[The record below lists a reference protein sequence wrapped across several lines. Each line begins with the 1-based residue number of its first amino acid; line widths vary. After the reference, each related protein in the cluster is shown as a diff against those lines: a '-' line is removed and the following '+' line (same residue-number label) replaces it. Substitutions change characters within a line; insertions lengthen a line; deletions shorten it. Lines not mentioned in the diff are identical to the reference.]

1 MAKEIVAM
9 ILAGGRGSRLYA
21 LTQKTA
27 KPAVSFGGKYRIVDF
42 PLSNCVNSSIDTVG
56 IATQYQP
63 QKLNEY
69 IGNGQPWDL
78 DRLYGGV
85 HTLPPYEQAKG
96 TDWYKG
102 TANAIYQNISF
113 IDSYDPEYVIILSG
127 DQICKQ
133 DYADFLRFHKEK
145 GAEFSVAVMEVDW
158 KEASRFGLM
167 VADEDDKITEF
178 QEKPPVPKSNLASMG
193 IYIFN
198 WDVLKKYLEEDE
210 ADPNSK
216 NDFGMN
222 IIPALLRDGV
232 AVVVS
237 PLIALMQ
244 DQVDALDEVGVKA
257 AYLNSSLTPEEASR
271 VKDELLSGRLDL
283 LYVAPERLMMSSML
297 SLLDRVNVSLF
308 AIDEAHCVSVW
319 GHDFRPEYGELE
331 LLRTRYPQVPRIA
344 LTATAD
350 EKTRAEIVGKL
361 LNDAREFVASFDR
374 PNIFYR
380 IVDKRNIKEQLLNFI
395 KYEHSGDSGIVYCLA
410 RRTTEEIAQYL
421 SGCGIEAL
429 PYHAGLP
436 AEERAR
442 NQARFLREDGIV
454 MVATIAFG
462 MGIDKPNVRFVA
474 HVDMPKSIEG
484 YFQETGRAG
493 RDGEPADAWMAYG
506 LNDVVN
512 QRFFIDASD
521 ADEMHKQLCTQKLD
535 AMLGLAE
542 APDCRRQRL
551 LAYFGEKSEPCGHCD
566 NCLEPPDLLD
576 MTVPA
581 KKFISCI
588 YRIREA
594 SGVCFGAQHVI
605 DVLMGNMT
613 DRVARFSHDK
623 LSTWSIGQDLS
634 AAEWRILLR
643 QLVARHVVWV
653 DPTARNALS
662 LGEAAR
668 DLLRGNMKISVR
680 KRVAETRRKRRE
692 HSQTEALL
700 QEFSKRDRSLYE
712 ALRQWRSDEAKSLGK
727 PPYVIFKDATLLEIV
742 RERPT
747 SPEALRRISG
757 VGEKKLVN
765 YGDAVL
771 DIVAAES

>member
-1 MAKEIVAM
+1 MRRFNTPIEV
-9 ILAGGRGSRLYA
+9 LNQVFGYESFRGFQEEVVETVVSGRDA
-21 LTQKTA
+21 LVLMPTG
-27 KPAVSFGGKYRIVDF
+27 GGKS
-42 PLSNCVNSSIDTVG
+42 LC
-56 IATQYQP
+56 YQ
-63 QKLNEY
+63 
-69 IGNGQPWDL
+69 
-78 DRLYGGV
+78 
-85 HTLPPYEQAKG
+85 
-96 TDWYKG
+96 
-102 TANAIYQNISF
+102 
-113 IDSYDPEYVIILSG
+113 
-127 DQICKQ
+127 
-133 DYADFLRFHKEK
+133 
-145 GAEFSVAVMEVDW
+145 
-158 KEASRFGLM
+158 
-167 VADEDDKITEF
+167 
-178 QEKPPVPKSNLASMG
+178 
-193 IYIFN
+193 
-198 WDVLKKYLEEDE
+198 
-210 ADPNSK
+210 
-216 NDFGMN
+216 
-222 IIPALLRDGV
+222 IPALLRDGV

-442 NQARFLREDGIV
+442 NQAMFLREDGIV

-605 DVLMGNMT
+605 DVLMGKETSEILSYNQDELEVFGCGQGEDEKKWAT
-613 DRVARFSHDK
+613 VIRQALIAGYLDK
-623 LSTWSIGQDLS
+623 DIENYGLLKITKAGHEFLKHPVSFKIVQDNDFDEIEEE
-634 AAEWRILLR
+634 APMKGGGVCA
-643 QLVARHVVWV
+643 V
-653 DPTARNALS
+653 DPVLYAILK
-662 LGEAAR
+662 
-668 DLLRGNMKISVR
+668 DLRKKI
-680 KRVAETRRKRRE
+680 
-692 HSQTEALL
+692 
-700 QEFSKRDRSLYE
+700 
-712 ALRQWRSDEAKSLGK
+712 AKKLEL
-727 PPYVIFKDATLLEIV
+727 PPYVIFQDPSLEAMATTYPVTLDELQNIPGVGAGKAKRYGEEFVKVIKKHCDENEI
-742 RERPT
+742 ERPEDLRVRT
-747 SPEALRRISG
+747 VANKSKLKVSIIQGIDRKIALD
-757 VGEKKLVN
+757 EL
-765 YGDAVL
+765 
-771 DIVAAES
+771 AESKGLEFSDLLDEVEAIVYSGTKIHIDYFLDEVMDEDHVEDIFDYFKEAESDDLEAAIEELGREYTEEEIRLVRIKFLSEMGN